1 MVDQYLISTYE
12 ASQILHHH
20 RKYIYKLQDCGMLKG
35 FKVSGKWFFL
45 RSDVEKLL
53 NMEKDNESINEN
65 EQTEDAIPLVV
76 HEEPSSVDTESFDAL
91 IRYAAKLS
99 MLDNLKKHNCIN
111 DSEYIKIKDSITKQY
126 KRIQSR

>member
-20 RKYIYKLQDCGMLKG
+20 RKYIYKLHDCGILKG
-35 FKVSGKWFFL
+35 FNVSGKWFFL